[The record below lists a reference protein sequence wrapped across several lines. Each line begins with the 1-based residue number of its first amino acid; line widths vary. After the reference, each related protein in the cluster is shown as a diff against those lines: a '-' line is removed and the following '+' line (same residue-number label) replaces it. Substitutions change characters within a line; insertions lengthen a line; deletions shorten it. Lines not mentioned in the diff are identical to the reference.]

1 MATKPNHVFT
11 RANIPTINS
20 YCGLNIS
27 TETETGSLG
36 PTSTLTPT
44 PPPSTTTWPTKLP
57 PTTPLSL
64 DKAITEEKV
73 LLHAI
78 TAMAEQLE
86 QLLNR
91 EPNPEPDSGPNPE
104 SLTLNHSGELNCLE
118 ALILFIFLII
128 H

>member
-27 TETETGSLG
+27 TETEPESLG
-36 PTSTLTPT
+36 TTSTLTPT
-44 PPPSTTTWPTKLP
+44 PRPPTTTWSLTLKLP
-57 PTTPLSL
+57 ATTPLSL
-64 DKAITEEKV
+64 EKAITEEKV

-91 EPNPEPDSGPNPE
+91 EPNPEPDSEPNYDDDWKW
-104 SLTLNHSGELNCLE
+104 C
-118 ALILFIFLII
+118 FFF
-128 H
+128 

>member
-27 TETETGSLG
+27 TETEPESLG
-36 PTSTLTPT
+36 TTSTLTPT
-44 PPPSTTTWPTKLP
+44 PRPPTIKLP
-57 PTTPLSL
+57 ATTPLSL
-64 DKAITEEKV
+64 EKAITEEKV

-91 EPNPEPDSGPNPE
+91 EPNPEPDSEPNYDDDWKW
-104 SLTLNHSGELNCLE
+104 C
-118 ALILFIFLII
+118 FFF
-128 H
+128 